1 MMYDYM
7 ITVTALS
14 ISDCLL
20 RLLILNAAMKCHLFN
35 IGVDDNSDNNVMHT
49 IRRSQMR
56 MMITRQRRIP
66 ITGCRR

>member
-1 MMYDYM
+1 MMYDDM

-14 ISDCLL
+14 IYDSLL
-20 RLLILNAAMKCHLFN
+20 RLLILNAAMKCHLFS

-49 IRRSQMR
+49 IRSQMR

-66 ITGCRR
+66 IIGCRC